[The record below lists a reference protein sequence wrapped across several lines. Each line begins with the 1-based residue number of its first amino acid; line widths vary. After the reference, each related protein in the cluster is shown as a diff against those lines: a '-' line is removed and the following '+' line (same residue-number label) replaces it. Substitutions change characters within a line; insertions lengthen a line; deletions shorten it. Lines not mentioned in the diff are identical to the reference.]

1 MYVTSLFCATKVA
14 DSMKVNAVESI
25 WLDMKSG
32 SDKRHTLRVGAFYRA
47 GCFGNLLS
55 SSFSRDNL

>member
-32 SDKRHTLRVGAFYRA
+32 LDKRHTLRVGAFYRA
-47 GCFGNLLS
+47 GCFGNFFS
-55 SSFSRDNL
+55 SSFSRDDL